1 LKNIKDLDMS
11 YLADIGI
18 LSAVV
23 DKLLQYSDK
32 HKVRVNDA
40 ITSIS
45 KAWSYTYNYLRNE
58 NGEYVANQQL
68 SDLWNDA
75 ASKTRLIDR
84 ELARQLSDKSRFWI
98 HPDMPRQQRILL
110 LTEVTDELERLNKK
124 FE

>member
-1 LKNIKDLDMS
+1 MS
-11 YLADIGI
+11 FLVDINI
-18 LSAVV
+18 LSGIV
-23 DKLLQYSDK
+23 DRLLQYSDK

-45 KAWSYTYNYLRNE
+45 KAWSYTYDYLRNE

-84 ELARQLSDKSRFWI
+84 ELAQQLSDKSRFWI
-98 HPDMPRQQRILL
+98 HPDMPRQRRILL

>member
-1 LKNIKDLDMS
+1 MS
-11 YLADIGI
+11 FLADIGI
-18 LSAVV
+18 LNTIV

-40 ITSIS
+40 ITSIT

>member
-1 LKNIKDLDMS
+1 MS
-11 YLADIGI
+11 FLADLGI
-18 LSAVV
+18 LNTIV
-23 DKLLQYSDK
+23 DKLLQHSDK

-40 ITSIS
+40 ITSIT

-58 NGEYVANQQL
+58 NGDYVANQQL

-84 ELARQLSDKSRFWI
+84 EFARQLSDKSRFWI
-98 HPDMPRQQRILL
+98 HPNLPRQQRILL

-124 FE
+124 LE